1 MASLSADTR
10 GLIVSCP
17 SCGQGNRRV
26 YDRLEARTRCGRCQV
41 DLPTLAGVLAVPGEA
56 EFTALVS
63 RSSLP
68 VFVDFWAPWCGPCRS
83 VAPEIER
90 LGQLAAGQAVIA
102 KVDTESLP
110 TVASRFQIQSIP
122 TFVAFRDGREVARTS
137 GAMPASRLLEWL
149 KRSVASAMS

>member
-17 SCGQGNRRV
+17 SCGQGNRRIH
-26 YDRLEARTRCGRCQV
+26 DQLGARTRCGRCRN
-41 DLPTLAGVLAVPGEA
+41 DLPPLAGVLAVSGDA
-56 EFTALVS
+56 EFSALVN

-68 VFVDFWAPWCGPCRS
+68 VFVDFWAPWCGPCRT

-110 TVASRFQIQSIP
+110 SIAARFQIQSIP
-122 TFVAFRDGREVARTS
+122 TFVVFHHGKEVGRTS

-149 KRSVASAMS
+149 NQSVA

>member
-10 GLIVSCP
+10 GLILSCP

-26 YDRLEARTRCGRCQV
+26 YDQLEARVRCGRCRI
-41 DLPTLAGVLAVPGEA
+41 DLPPVAGVLSVPGEA
-56 EFTALVS
+56 EFTALVGGS
-63 RSSLP
+63 VLP

-122 TFVAFRDGREVARTS
+122 TFVVFRDGQEVARTS

-149 KRSVASAMS
+149 KRSVS